1 MGFGGGAMKH
11 VEISMME
18 LVYKSI
24 TVHGHAMYWGQD
36 VKEIIKMAE
45 AGVLKL
51 GKHRGHDAV
60 TEFGLGDFE
69 KGFDWV
75 GANHELGQMAVL
87 VP

>member
-1 MGFGGGAMKH
+1 M
-11 VEISMME
+11 
-18 LVYKSI
+18 
-24 TVHGHAMYWGQD
+24 
-36 VKEIIKMAE
+36 KEIIKMAE